1 MVHVLQKV
9 DPENKYWQELQL
21 NKAVK
26 ETEGAFALTD
36 KKERE
41 QKLIEINEAFD
52 EKINDPDYARKLFL
66 VENCI
71 YGVDIQPIATQISK
85 LRFFIS
91 LVVDQKVDKDKPNFG
106 IRALPNLETKF
117 VAANTLIGI
126 DKPEAQ
132 MTLFDNQE
140 IKELEQELK
149 KVRHRLFSAKSPAT
163 KRRLRD
169 KDKEIREKIGDL
181 LVEHG
186 WGNETAKQL
195 AGWDPY
201 DQNASSPFFD
211 PEWMFDIKDGFD
223 VVIGNPPYIEARNSK
238 LFPEI
243 FKKQYQHNVQ
253 LRWKAKSRYIP
264 RGVDLLIYFFEFS
277 LKQLKADGINTFITQ
292 NAWLSTDYG
301 KKFQDFLLSLDLSIK
316 IDDSNLKHFDSA
328 GGPNINT
335 VISFFKNEKVE
346 KKINLSSVDI
356 SRSKGTKLVS
366 DEKIYNFNDNILN
379 YKWGTLLKSPDFIL
393 KLFRTITK
401 NGSRKNYSIGQ
412 GLNITQAHFI
422 KEAQIN
428 KITISPDILLPIM
441 TSNDGAPFILT
452 ETAQYI
458 VNPLKINASQR
469 KEFNRKGIDVCKLS
483 NRRYIPSLI
492 LPRGLGR
499 YFAALNNISAYSASF
514 VEVYVTGTTQLRNNI
529 WLFLNSTIGYII
541 REITG
546 RANLGGGMLKA
557 EATDLKYFNLNHK
570 FKNEIEIE
578 RVIESAINIESK
590 TIDALLN
597 LELHKK
603 IDNIVFSHFGVE
615 NTERLLIIE
624 YLKEL
629 VNKREN
635 KSKT

>member
-1 MVHVLQKV
+1 M
-9 DPENKYWQELQL
+9 
-21 NKAVK
+21 
-26 ETEGAFALTD
+26 
-36 KKERE
+36 
-41 QKLIEINEAFD
+41 
-52 EKINDPDYARKLFL
+52 
-66 VENCI
+66 
-71 YGVDIQPIATQISK
+71 
-85 LRFFIS
+85 
-91 LVVDQKVDKDKPNFG
+91 
-106 IRALPNLETKF
+106 
-117 VAANTLIGI
+117 
-126 DKPEAQ
+126 
-132 MTLFDNQE
+132 
-140 IKELEQELK
+140 
-149 KVRHRLFSAKSPAT
+149 
-163 KRRLRD
+163 
-169 KDKEIREKIGDL
+169 
-181 LVEHG
+181 
-186 WGNETAKQL
+186 
-195 AGWDPY
+195 
-201 DQNASSPFFD
+201 
-211 PEWMFDIKDGFD
+211 
-223 VVIGNPPYIEARNSK
+223 
-238 LFPEI
+238 
-243 FKKQYQHNVQ
+243 
-253 LRWKAKSRYIP
+253 
-264 RGVDLLIYFFEFS
+264 
-277 LKQLKADGINTFITQ
+277 
-292 NAWLSTDYG
+292 
-301 KKFQDFLLSLDLSIK
+301 
-316 IDDSNLKHFDSA
+316 
-328 GGPNINT
+328 
-335 VISFFKNEKVE
+335 
-346 KKINLSSVDI
+346 SSVDI

-379 YKWGTLLKSPDFIL
+379 YKWGNLLKSPDFIL

-441 TSNDGAPFILT
+441 TSNDGVPFILT